1 MDPYIEASGNWMSF
15 HATFIALFQEVLNKS
30 LPPHYVAMIDQ
41 RTRLVEVSEEDR
53 RLIIPDVAVTRRGH
67 RGRRHDSSTGGVATL
82 EPQEIPLPVFEE
94 ERERRIEI
102 HTLPDRELVTV
113 IELLPPTN
121 RSANDFSDYCSKRD
135 ALLHQRIHLL
145 EIDLLLQGKRL
156 LLGKPLPA
164 GDYYALLSRADRR
177 PMCEVYAWRLRDPLP
192 TLPVP
197 LKAPD
202 GDVPLDL
209 GRLMTMAYDR
219 GRYRQLLGYDR
230 KLDLPLSEDDL
241 AWARNVVDESPTPR

>member
-1 MDPYIEASGNWMSF
+1 
-15 HATFIALFQEVLNKS
+15 
-30 LPPHYVAMIDQ
+30 
-41 RTRLVEVSEEDR
+41 
-53 RLIIPDVAVTRRGH
+53 
-67 RGRRHDSSTGGVATL
+67 
-82 EPQEIPLPVFEE
+82 
-94 ERERRIEI
+94 
-102 HTLPDRELVTV
+102 
-113 IELLPPTN
+113 
-121 RSANDFSDYCSKRD
+121 
-135 ALLHQRIHLL
+135 
-145 EIDLLLQGKRL
+145 
-156 LLGKPLPA
+156 LGKPLPA